1 VEIVNELESALR
13 SAIWETPSGAKEK
26 LAVAA
31 SDLRLADVAFAPID
45 SPLGPLVAAVTR
57 RGLVRLSYA
66 YEGAD
71 DVLEELARR
80 ISPRIVESTD
90 KLAGLRKELDEYF
103 DRRRTAFSFPID
115 WTMTTVGFTRKVLQ
129 ATARVPYGAV
139 TTYRDVA
146 RRAGSE
152 RAARAAGNALGSNPI
167 PIVVPCHRV
176 VHSGGGLGGYTGG
189 LDKKKF
195 LLDLESAA

>member
-1 VEIVNELESALR
+1 VELVNELESALR
-13 SAIWETPSGAKEK
+13 SANWRTPAG
-26 LAVAA
+26 VADEFA
-31 SDLRLADVAFAPID
+31 AAAAGSRLADVVYAPID

-66 YEGAD
+66 YERSD
-71 DVLEELARR
+71 DVLDELAER
-80 ISPRIVESTD
+80 ISPRIVESAD
-90 KLAGLRKELDEYF
+90 KLADLRKELDEYF
-103 DRRRTAFSFPID
+103 DHRRTKFSFPVD
-115 WTMTTVGFTRKVLQ
+115 WTMTTTGFTRKVLQ

-152 RAARAAGNALGSNPI
+152 RAARAAGNALSSNPI

-189 LDKKKF
+189 LDKKRF
-195 LLDLESAA
+195 LLDLEGVA

>member
-1 VEIVNELESALR
+1 VDLVNELESALR
-13 SAIWETPSGAKEK
+13 STSWRTPAHATKEF
-26 LAVAA
+26 AA
-31 SDLRLADVAFAPID
+31 AAADHRLADVAYAPID

-71 DVLEELARR
+71 EVLEDLARR
-80 ISPRIVESTD
+80 ISPRIVESAD
-90 KLAGLRKELDEYF
+90 KLSDLRRELDEYF
-103 DRRRTAFSFPID
+103 DHRRTKFSLPID

-176 VHSGGGLGGYTGG
+176 VHSSGGLGGYTGG
-189 LDKKKF
+189 LDRKKF
-195 LLDLESAA
+195 LLDLEGAG

>member
-90 KLAGLRKELDEYF
+90 KLAVLRNELDEYF

>member
-1 VEIVNELESALR
+1 VNELESALR
-13 SAIWETPSGAKEK
+13 SANWRTPTHATEEF
-26 LAVAA
+26 AA
-31 SDLRLADVAFAPID
+31 AAADHRLADVAYAPID

-66 YEGAD
+66 YEEAD
-71 DVLEELARR
+71 DVLEDLARR
-80 ISPRIVESTD
+80 ISPRIVESTN
-90 KLAGLRKELDEYF
+90 KLAALRRELDEYF
-103 DRRRTAFSFPID
+103 DHRRTKFSFPVD
-115 WTMTTVGFTRKVLQ
+115 WTMATAGFTRRVLQ

-189 LDKKKF
+189 LDKKRF
-195 LLDLESAA
+195 LLDLEGAA

>member
-1 VEIVNELESALR
+1 MNELESALR

-90 KLAGLRKELDEYF
+90 KLAVLRNELDEYF